1 MEGVDSNMQ
10 RGVVA
15 VIQGE
20 FTPAFRLTPR
30 AADWR
35 VRGAQKDKL
44 LTRQPLPQQSTPG
57 LTQTVGQLN
66 YNPISSQSHTDDR
79 CADDGKETV

>member
-1 MEGVDSNMQ
+1 MVTKMEGVDSNTQ

-20 FTPAFRLTPR
+20 FTRAFRLTPR

-35 VRGAQKDKL
+35 VRGA
-44 LTRQPLPQQSTPG
+44 
-57 LTQTVGQLN
+57 
-66 YNPISSQSHTDDR
+66 
-79 CADDGKETV
+79 